1 VAKAR
6 QLTKEL
12 YKVTSVGAFARDYDL
27 NNQIRRAAVSIM
39 SNIAEEFERSG
50 TGEFNQFL
58 ATAKGS
64 AGEVRSQL
72 YVALDQNYLSD
83 AVVGR
88 LLEQAAEVGRM
99 IGGLMIYLRKS
110 GIKGTKY
117 KKPGLT

>member
-1 VAKAR
+1 
-6 QLTKEL
+6 
-12 YKVTSVGAFARDYDL
+12 
-27 NNQIRRAAVSIM
+27 
-39 SNIAEEFERSG
+39 
-50 TGEFNQFL
+50 
-58 ATAKGS
+58 
-64 AGEVRSQL
+64 VRSQL

-88 LLEQAAEVGRM
+88 LLEQAAEVGCM